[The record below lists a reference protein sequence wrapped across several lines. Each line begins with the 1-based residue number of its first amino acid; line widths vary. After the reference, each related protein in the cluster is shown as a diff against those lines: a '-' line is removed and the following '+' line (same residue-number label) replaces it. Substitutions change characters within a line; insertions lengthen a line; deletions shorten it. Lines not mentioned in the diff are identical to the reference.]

1 MSSDSKP
8 KAHVRPTGTSFVG
21 LVGVELRRLWWR
33 RLTKVVILAVVV
45 LVGVTTYA
53 AYQQSSPES
62 IAQRLDDYNAM
73 VAEQKRHLES
83 MTPEEK
89 AAQLESCRRDEASAR
104 ENDPSVSFECDRM
117 FELPSL
123 ESFGIVNTARDA
135 LTVGQAQS
143 GVYFFGFLAFM
154 LGASFIAAEFGTGSM
169 GNWLTFQPRRLRV
182 GAAKLLAALGGGLGI
197 GALGV
202 GLAALGATL
211 VTTVNRPDSTL
222 RIPEAPATDDAVVET
237 LLRVVAIVALG
248 GFGGAVIGLVV
259 RSTAGVIGL
268 VLGWSIVVEG
278 IIANS
283 FEGGRLQPWFMRV
296 NIEAFVDRD
305 APYFVTVCGPDGC
318 QGSQLVNTYTHGWIY
333 VLVVAVVG
341 AVVALALFKRRDVT

>member
-1 MSSDSKP
+1 MTSDSRP

-53 AYQQSSPES
+53 AYQQSSPEN

-73 VAEQKRHLES
+73 VAEQKRHIDS
-83 MTPEEK
+83 MPPEEK
-89 AAQLESCRRDEASAR
+89 AAQLEACRRDEASAR
-104 ENDPSVSFECDRM
+104 ENDPNASFQCDRM

-135 LTVGQAQS
+135 LMVGQAQG
-143 GVYFFGFLAFM
+143 GVYFFGFLAFL

-222 RIPEAPATDDAVVET
+222 RIPDPPATDDAVVET
-237 LLRVVAIVALG
+237 LLRVVAIVALA
-248 GFGGAVIGLVV
+248 GFGGAVIGLIV

-268 VLGWSIVVEG
+268 VLGWSIVAEG
-278 IIANS
+278 IIASS
-283 FEGGRLQPWFMRV
+283 FDGGRLQPWFMRV
-296 NIEAFVDRD
+296 NIEAFVERD
-305 APYFVTVCGPDGC
+305 AAYFVTICGPDGC
-318 QGSQLVNTYTHGWIY
+318 QGSQLVNTYTHSWVY
-333 VLVVAVVG
+333 LLVVAVVG